1 MGRYASHCPSPAL
14 LLLPPNTLAGTHV
27 LRKTKGKG
35 KKCNIERTWL
45 EQASRTRLPLPAKPS
60 ALSLHSH
67 CCGALP
73 TLVYIWPLR
82 PESGRGHGGVGCTVW
97 RMGCTQQGCLLEK
110 PTEGVPGRLWCRAAM
125 WYTNVST
132 RNVKEVKRLALE
144 KDPCWSSAARTSPRR
159 PCEWRENL

>member
-1 MGRYASHCPSPAL
+1 MGQEGTRQDGMGRYASHCPSPAL

-27 LRKTKGKG
+27 LRKTKEKG

-97 RMGCTQQGCLLEK
+97 RMGL
-110 PTEGVPGRLWCRAAM
+110 
-125 WYTNVST
+125 Y
-132 RNVKEVKRLALE
+132 
-144 KDPCWSSAARTSPRR
+144 AARLPPGEAHRR
-159 PCEWRENL
+159 RSRKAVVQSSHVVHKRVHQKC